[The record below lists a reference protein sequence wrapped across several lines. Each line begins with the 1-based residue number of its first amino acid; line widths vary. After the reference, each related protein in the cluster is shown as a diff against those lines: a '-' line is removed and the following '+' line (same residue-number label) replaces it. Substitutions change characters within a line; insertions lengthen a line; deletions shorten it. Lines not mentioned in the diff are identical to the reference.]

1 MEWRDTMQ
9 PLGKASP
16 AFFERVILPR
26 LGAKR
31 PEVLVGPKFGVDNAV
46 VSLGDG
52 KVLVSTTDPLSFIPE
67 LGPQTSAW
75 LSVHLLA
82 SDLTTSGLSPDY
94 GIFDFNL
101 PPRMGLKQFADYWK
115 AFDRECRGLGISIV
129 GGHTGRYEGCG
140 YTVIGGGIMCAI
152 GPESEYLT
160 SAMAQVG
167 DDVTITKGVAI
178 ETTAILT
185 RVFPRTIKRVLGK
198 ELFAKAWGY
207 LKKVTTVQE
216 ALAAASTGLRRNG
229 VTAMHD
235 ATEGGLIAGVI
246 ELATASR
253 LGVEVDLES
262 VPISEE
268 TAGICRRFRIDP
280 LSSLS
285 EGTLILASKPNST
298 SRVVR
303 KLRGEGIVS
312 ETIGRLTKH
321 RGKFTGIK
329 RGRQNRIRYPKF
341 DPYWKAYWSGIR
353 KGWK

>member
-1 MEWRDTMQ
+1 MQ

-16 AFFERVILPR
+16 TFFERVIAPR
-26 LGAKR
+26 LGLKR

-46 VSLGDG
+46 VSLGNG
-52 KVLVSTTDPLSFIPE
+52 RVFVSTTDPLSFIPE
-67 LGPQTSAW
+67 LGPETSAW

-82 SDLTTSGLSPDY
+82 SDLTTSGLPPEY

-101 PPRMGLKQFADYWK
+101 PVGMEPRLFADYWK
-115 AFDRECRGLGISIV
+115 AFHRECRALGISVV

-140 YTVIGGGIMCAI
+140 YTVIGGGVMCAI

-160 SAMAQVG
+160 SGMAQVG
-167 DDVTITKGVAI
+167 DDVTITKGAAI

-185 RVFPRTIKRVLGK
+185 RVFPRTIRRVLGR
-198 ELFAKAWGY
+198 ELFGEAWRY
-207 LKKVTTVQE
+207 IRKVSTVQE
-216 ALAAASTGLRRNG
+216 ALVAASTGVHRNG

-235 ATEGGLIAGVI
+235 ATEGGAIAGFI

-253 LGVEVDLES
+253 LGIEVDLDS

-268 TAGICRRFRIDP
+268 TNRICRRFRMDP

-298 SRVVR
+298 GRIVR
-303 KLRGEGIVS
+303 KLRTEGIIS
-312 ETIGRLTKH
+312 ETVGRLTKH
-321 RGKFTGIK
+321 RGRFIGSS
-329 RGRQNRIRYPKF
+329 RGRQSRMRYPKF
-341 DPYWKAYWSGIR
+341 DPYWKAYWNGIR